1 MVPVDLYMQEG
12 SWVTTGLRVLAIIVP
27 STHLSG
33 LFNGEVV
40 STARGGEKLMSPWD
54 NT

>member
-1 MVPVDLYMQEG
+1 MVSVDLYMQEG